1 MYFSCVCC
9 ALFAWAARA
18 HVQWQHVQHRC
29 IFWIFY
35 ACSTTHTPNS
45 FAVAILLFLLVS
57 GARSLASIFRR
68 LTFKNIIFLFSLCYV
83 PFVCSA
89 YMFSALTSKRAC
101 FVVCVCCAVLLST
114 SKMFL
119 FHLCYLMHEQN
130 LCVIYNAMSN
140 WWARW
145 VSVREQSQRYG
156 KHTPRIQIPNTRP
169 RYIFFLFFFL
179 VCCCCLCRNFSFFS
193 LSFLHF
199 DGVVCLCISFRFI
212 KLTVAVGFHLTAH
225 GRTAKPPRWAITF
238 VLFLVVNKAESD
250 DIIRFCELDDVPLLL
265 PLPVP

>member
-1 MYFSCVCC
+1 MWNCRTGSKTCTRHVKHPVKSRQWTVKETKKHVKQHTFCYLCRFLAPSCIFPVC
-9 ALFAWAARA
+9 AARFSLEL
-18 HVQWQHVQHRC
+18 HVPMYWQHVQHRC

-68 LTFKNIIFLFSLCYV
+68 LTFKNILFLFSLCYV

-101 FVVCVCCAVLLST
+101 FVVCMCCAVLLST

-193 LSFLHF
+193 LSFCILM
-199 DGVVCLCISFRFI
+199 VLCVCVS
-212 KLTVAVGFHLTAH
+212 V
-225 GRTAKPPRWAITF
+225 F
-238 VLFLVVNKAESD
+238 VS
-250 DIIRFCELDDVPLLL
+250 
-265 PLPVP
+265 